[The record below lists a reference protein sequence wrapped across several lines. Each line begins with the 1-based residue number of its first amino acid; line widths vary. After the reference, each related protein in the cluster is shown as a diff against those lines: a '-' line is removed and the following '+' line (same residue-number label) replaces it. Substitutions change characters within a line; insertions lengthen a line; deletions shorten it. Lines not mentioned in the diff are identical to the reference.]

1 MCIRDRS
8 TGILPSAMLDHLFNA
23 LGGFLFAAGWW
34 FLVDGAVYGAHHHE
48 DLNIGLYF
56 TVIFTAL
63 AGFIFNTIPWDNM
76 IGGEQGNTVMAAK
89 IATLLVYITML
100 ACLTASI
107 WVGAAR
113 GYDWPQAAV
122 TVAVCLII
130 VGSTVARYLPFTC
143 KQQKSSKFEFM

>member
-63 AGFIFNTIPWDNM
+63 AGFMCSESQHALSRLQIQHDP
-76 IGGEQGNTVMAAK
+76 
-89 IATLLVYITML
+89 
-100 ACLTASI
+100 
-107 WVGAAR
+107 VGQHDRRRAGQHR
-113 GYDWPQAAV
+113 HG
-122 TVAVCLII
+122 
-130 VGSTVARYLPFTC
+130 R
-143 KQQKSSKFEFM
+143 